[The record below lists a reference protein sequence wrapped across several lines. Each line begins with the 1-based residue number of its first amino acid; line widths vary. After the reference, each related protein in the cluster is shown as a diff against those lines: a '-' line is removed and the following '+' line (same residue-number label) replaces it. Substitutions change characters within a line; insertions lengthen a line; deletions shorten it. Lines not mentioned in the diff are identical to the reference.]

1 MLFLLLFRQRLLTSR
16 SVSNDLKAGYT
27 ANANGGFMKFRIAFL
42 ILLLSVVMLSP
53 MAQAFRFSVGAFGGL
68 NLPVAQE
75 DTKSGTVMG
84 LKARIPLTTYLA
96 VEPNYT
102 YLKNGDGEV
111 KVETLGDITM
121 TRDGGKYSTFGIDV
135 VFGGVS
141 GYKGFNAYGILGVA
155 SAKFAKK
162 GLPDLTKGSLW
173 LGVGFEF
180 GITEYLSA
188 DFRGKA
194 LIFPYKDDDYG
205 NGNTGSRKNGTVT
218 VGLNYYFGIS
228 EE

>member
-1 MLFLLLFRQRLLTSR
+1 
-16 SVSNDLKAGYT
+16 
-27 ANANGGFMKFRIAFL
+27 MKSRIALL
-42 ILLLSVVMLSP
+42 ILFLSVVMISP
-53 MAQAFRFSVGAFGGL
+53 AAQAFRFSVGAFGGL

-84 LKARIPLTTYLA
+84 LKARIPVTTYLA

-111 KVETLGDITM
+111 KVLGDMTM

-135 VFGGVS
+135 VIGGVS

-180 GITEYLSA
+180 GITDYLSA

-194 LIFPYKDDDYG
+194 LIFPYKDDSYSDG
-205 NGNTGSRKNGTVT
+205 DTGSRKNGTITIGV
-218 VGLNYYFGIS
+218 NYYFGIS

>member
-1 MLFLLLFRQRLLTSR
+1 MLFLLLFRQRLLTSQR
-16 SVSNDLKAGYT
+16 LRRELSAGYEDKV
-27 ANANGGFMKFRIAFL
+27 NGGFMKFRIALL
-42 ILLLSVVMLSP
+42 ILLLSVVMISP

-84 LKARIPLTTYLA
+84 LKARIPVTTYLA

-111 KVETLGDITM
+111 KVGSLGDIMM
-121 TRDGGKYSTFGIDV
+121 TRDGGKYSTFGVDV
-135 VFGGVS
+135 VFGGVT
-141 GYKGFNAYGILGVA
+141 GYKGLNAYGILGVA
-155 SAKFAKK
+155 SAKFAKI

-180 GITEYLSA
+180 GITDYLSV

-194 LIFPYKDDDYG
+194 LIFPYKDDSYS
-205 NGNTGSRKNGTVT
+205 NGDTGSRKNGAVT
-218 VGLNYYFGIS
+218 VGLNYYFGVS

>member
-1 MLFLLLFRQRLLTSR
+1 
-16 SVSNDLKAGYT
+16 
-27 ANANGGFMKFRIAFL
+27 MKFRIALL
-42 ILLLSVVMLSP
+42 ILLLSVVTISP
-53 MAQAFRFSVGAFGGL
+53 AAQAFRFSLGAFGGM

-84 LKARIPLTTYLA
+84 LKARIPLSTFFA

-102 YLKNGDGEV
+102 SLKNGDGEV
-111 KVETLGDITM
+111 KVERLGDITM
-121 TRDGGKYSTFGIDV
+121 TRDGGKFTTFGVDV

-180 GITEYLSA
+180 GLTDYLSV

-194 LIFPYKDDDYG
+194 LIFPYKDDSYKDG
-205 NGNTGSRKNGTVT
+205 DAASRKNGIIT
-218 VGLNYYFGIS
+218 VGLNYYFGVS

>member
-1 MLFLLLFRQRLLTSR
+1 
-16 SVSNDLKAGYT
+16 
-27 ANANGGFMKFRIAFL
+27 MKFRIALL
-42 ILLLSVVMLSP
+42 ILLLSVVMFSP
-53 MAQAFRFSVGAFGGL
+53 MAQAFRFSVGAFGGM

-84 LKARIPLTTYLA
+84 LKARIPLTTFLA

-111 KVETLGDITM
+111 KVGSLGDITM

-180 GITEYLSA
+180 GITDYLSV
-188 DFRGKA
+188 DFRGKG
-194 LIFPYKDDDYG
+194 LIFPYKDDSYG
-205 NGNTGSRKNGTVT
+205 KGDTGSRKNGAITIGV
-218 VGLNYYFGIS
+218 NYYFGVS

>member
-1 MLFLLLFRQRLLTSR
+1 
-16 SVSNDLKAGYT
+16 
-27 ANANGGFMKFRIAFL
+27 MKFRIASL
-42 ILLLSVVMLSP
+42 ILLLSIVMIGP
-53 MAQAFRFSVGAFGGL
+53 EAQAFRFSVGAFGGM

-84 LKARIPLTTYLA
+84 LKARIPLTAFLA

-102 YLKNGDGEV
+102 LLKNGDGEV
-111 KVETLGDITM
+111 KVERLGDITM
-121 TRDGGKYSTFGIDV
+121 TRDGGKFSTFGVDF

-155 SAKFAKK
+155 SAKFAKE
-162 GLPDLTKGSLW
+162 GLPDLTQGSLW

-180 GITEYLSA
+180 GITDYLSA

-194 LIFPYKDDDYG
+194 LIFPYKDDGYADG
-205 NGNTGSRKNGTVT
+205 DTGSRKNGIVT
-218 VGLNYYFGIS
+218 VGLNYYFGIA

>member
-1 MLFLLLFRQRLLTSR
+1 
-16 SVSNDLKAGYT
+16 
-27 ANANGGFMKFRIAFL
+27 MKFRIALL
-42 ILLLSVVMLSP
+42 ILLLSVVMINP

-68 NLPVAQE
+68 NFPIVQA
-75 DTKSGTVMG
+75 DAKSGTVMG
-84 LKARIPLTTYLA
+84 LKARIPVTTFLA

-111 KVETLGDITM
+111 KVTRLGDIPM
-121 TRDGGKYSTFGIDV
+121 TRDGGKYGTFGIDV

-162 GLPDLTKGSLW
+162 GLPDLTKGSW
-173 LGVGFEF
+173 WFGVGFEF
-180 GITEYLSA
+180 GITDYLSA
-188 DFRGKA
+188 DFRGKT
-194 LIFPYKDDDYG
+194 LIFPYKDADYG
-205 NGNTGSRKNGTVT
+205 NGKTGSRKNGTVT

>member
-1 MLFLLLFRQRLLTSR
+1 
-16 SVSNDLKAGYT
+16 
-27 ANANGGFMKFRIAFL
+27 MKSRIAVL
-42 ILLLSVVMLSP
+42 ILLLSVVMISP
-53 MAQAFRFSVGAFGGL
+53 TAQAFRFSVGAFGGL
-68 NLPVAQE
+68 NFPLVQE
-75 DTKSGTVMG
+75 DAKSGTVMG
-84 LKARIPLTTYLA
+84 LKARVPLTAFLA

-111 KVETLGDITM
+111 KVTRLGDITM
-121 TRDGGKYSTFGIDV
+121 TRDGGKYSTFGIDL

-141 GYKGFNAYGILGVA
+141 GYKGFNAYGIVGVA
-155 SAKFAKK
+155 SAKFTKK
-162 GLPDLTKGSLW
+162 GPPALTKGSLW

-180 GITEYLSA
+180 GITDYISA

-194 LIFPYKDDDYG
+194 LIFPYKDDSYSDG
-205 NGNTGSRKNGTVT
+205 DTGSRKNGIVT

>member
-1 MLFLLLFRQRLLTSR
+1 
-16 SVSNDLKAGYT
+16 
-27 ANANGGFMKFRIAFL
+27 MKLRIVVL
-42 ILLLSVVMLSP
+42 ILLLTFVMAAP
-53 MAQAFRFSVGAFGGL
+53 MANAFRFSVGAFGGL
-68 NLPVAQE
+68 NLPIAQE

-84 LKARIPLTTYLA
+84 LKARIPVTTFVA

-102 YLKNGDGEV
+102 YLKNGEGEV

-121 TRDGGKYSTFGIDV
+121 KRDGGKFTTFGLDV
-135 VFGGVS
+135 VFGSVS

-155 SAKFAKK
+155 SAKFAKD

-173 LGVGFEF
+173 LGVGFEY
-180 GITEYLSA
+180 GVTDNISL

-194 LIFPYKDDDYG
+194 LIFPYKDDDYKDG
-205 NGNTGSRKNGTVT
+205 DTGSRKNGIIT
-218 VGLNYYFGIS
+218 VGLNYYFGVS